1 MQMSDLELIIGNKNY
16 SSWSLRPWL
25 FLQQAGVPFRETL
38 IRFQSPE
45 WSERIPDLSPAGL
58 VPVLRDTDLTVWD
71 SLAILE
77 YLAERFPEARG
88 WPEDASERARARSAS
103 AEMHSGFLALRNEC
117 PQDVRSRTPGRPFSA
132 ALRADV
138 TRVQQVWRECLE
150 RSGGPFLFGDF
161 TIADAMY
168 APVALRF
175 VTYEIE
181 VDPKSQGYVD
191 TICALPAIREWIR
204 GAEAEPDVFDPFD
217 H

>member
-1 MQMSDLELIIGNKNY
+1 MPDLELIIGNKNY

-25 FLQQAGVPFRETL
+25 FLQQAGIPFRETL

-45 WSERIPDLSPAGL
+45 WSERIPGLSPTGL
-58 VPVLRDTDLTVWD
+58 VPVLRDGDLTVWD

-77 YLAERFPEARG
+77 YLAERFPDAHG
-88 WPEDASERARARSAS
+88 WPKDARERARARAAS

-117 PQDVRSRTPGRPFSA
+117 PQDVRSRTRGRPFSD

-138 TRVQQVWRECLE
+138 KRVQELWRQCLE
-150 RSGGPFLFGDF
+150 RSDGPFLFGDF
-161 TIADAMY
+161 TVADAMY

-191 TICALPAIREWIR
+191 TIRALPAIREWIR
-204 GAEAEPDVFDPFD
+204 ASEAEPDVFDPFD